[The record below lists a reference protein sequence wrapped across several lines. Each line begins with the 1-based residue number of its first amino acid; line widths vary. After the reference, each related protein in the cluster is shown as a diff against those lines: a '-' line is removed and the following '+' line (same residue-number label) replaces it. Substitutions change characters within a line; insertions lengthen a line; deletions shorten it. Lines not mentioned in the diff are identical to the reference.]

1 VSAELS
7 GAAQSGAGQSGAI
20 PRGPLDGIRVLDLT
34 TFLSGP
40 FCTQILADLG
50 ADVVKVEPLD
60 GDSSRHIPPFFVGP
74 DSAYF
79 LACNSSK
86 RSIAVDLKSAGGQAV
101 VRDLAR
107 RSDVL
112 VENFRP
118 GVAARLGL
126 EPAGLQQQN
135 PALVWVS
142 ISGFGQTGPWRDR
155 PAYDIIAQALSGV
168 MSLTGVPGAPAMRLG
183 IPAGDLVA
191 GMYAVMAV
199 LAALIER
206 QGTGQG
212 RVADISMLDGQLSM
226 LSYQALY
233 ATVGKIT
240 PQPQGSRHDS
250 IPTYRSFRAGD
261 GRELVVAANT
271 ERMWTAL
278 CDVLG
283 QGGLVAD
290 PRFASAAARLDHQ
303 DELAPLLEAAFRG
316 RPAVDWVQLLVDRA
330 VPAALIKTVPEALD
344 DARQAGRGMIVPV
357 TGPEGVVVE
366 TVATPIRYLGADPPD
381 ARFPPRLSAD
391 AAAILGE
398 LGYTAGQV
406 AALHQRGI
414 VAPSPERAAA
424 EPSGFESAVTP
435 DRA

>member
-1 VSAELS
+1 VSAEPAVVTPGPA
-7 GAAQSGAGQSGAI
+7 GA
-20 PRGPLDGIRVLDLT
+20 PHGPLAGIRVLDLT

-40 FCTQILADLG
+40 FCTHILADLG
-50 ADVVKVEPLD
+50 ADVIKVESLD

-79 LACNSSK
+79 LAANASK
-86 RSIAVDLKSAGGQAV
+86 RSIAIDLKAPEGQAV
-101 VRDLAR
+101 AADLAL

-118 GVAARLGL
+118 GVSTRLGL
-126 EPAGLQQQN
+126 DPAVLQARH
-135 PALVWVS
+135 PGLVWAS

-155 PAYDIIAQALSGV
+155 PAYDIIVQALSGV

-191 GMYAVMAV
+191 GMYAAMAI
-199 LAALIER
+199 LAALLER
-206 QGTGQG
+206 ARTGRG

-233 ATVGKIT
+233 ATVGGIT
-240 PQPQGSRHDS
+240 PRPQGSGHDS
-250 IPTYRSFRAGD
+250 IPTYRSFRGGD

-271 ERMWTAL
+271 ERMWAGL
-278 CDVLG
+278 CGTLG
-283 QGGLVAD
+283 LPGLLAD
-290 PRFASAAARLDHQ
+290 ARFATAAGRLDHQ
-303 DELAPLLEAAFRG
+303 GELAPLLETAFLG
-316 RPAVDWVQLLVDRA
+316 RPAAEWVGLLVDRA

-357 TGPEGVVVE
+357 TGPDGETVE
-366 TVATPIRYLGADPPD
+366 TVATPIRYQGAPAPPP
-381 ARFPPRLSAD
+381 RFPPRLGAD
-391 AAAILGE
+391 AGGILGE

-406 AALHQRGI
+406 AALRHRGI
-414 VAPSPERAAA
+414 LAAG
-424 EPSGFESAVTP
+424 PG
-435 DRA
+435 